1 MKNVFLILTMVIF
14 LISCNKEDNNEPA
27 PADAAIA
34 KYLFDATKDE
44 VDQQLNQQGS
54 LNGLKDIS
62 SGPRTGCA
70 SVAIAPS
77 GNIFPKTV
85 TIVFPPNCKTFAG
98 ASIEGTVTINISG
111 KVRDAGTSVSFALS
125 NFKYKDYIISGN
137 YNITINN
144 AFSHTT
150 VITDGKV
157 TTPDNKTITYTTT
170 NNSTQIEGISTTF
183 KTNPTTFLQDDAYSI
198 STTSSGIN
206 SKGNAY
212 AVSTEIPLIYRID
225 CQWIISGK
233 INISEESRP
242 KITAA
247 IDYGDGTCDNK
258 AILTV
263 NNTTKEILLP

>member
-1 MKNVFLILTMVIF
+1 MKNVFLLLTIVLF
-14 LISCNKEDNNEPA
+14 LFSCNKEDSNEPA

-44 VDQQLNQQGS
+44 VDQQLNQQGN

-70 SVAIAPS
+70 TVAIAPS
-77 GNIFPKTV
+77 GNVFPKTV
-85 TIVFPPNCKTFAG
+85 TIVFPPNCTTYAG
-98 ASIEGTVTINISG
+98 ASIEGTVIINITG
-111 KVRDAGTSVSFALS
+111 KNRDAGTSLSFALS
-125 NFKYKDYIISGN
+125 NFKYKNYIISGN
-137 YNITINN
+137 YNITINSSV
-144 AFSHTT
+144 SHTT

-157 TTPDNKTITYTTT
+157 TTPDGKTITYTTT
-170 NNSTQIEGISTTF
+170 NNSTQIEGMNTTF
-183 KTNPTTFLQDDAYSI
+183 KTNPTNFLQDDAYSI
-198 STTSSGIN
+198 NTTSSGIN
-206 SKGNAY
+206 SKGNSY
-212 AVSTEIPLIYRID
+212 TVNTDTPLIYRID

-233 INISEESRP
+233 INISEDSRP
-242 KITAA
+242 KITAS